1 MSTIPNLKN
10 LKLDLTT
17 IDKVELVLKNLPNL
31 QKLNDK
37 AITPDLF
44 AEEDNESKNLEKK
57 SEREKEDNI
66 TNNNN
71 NIQYNN
77 NNLINNDKIII
88 EKNEFEHNS
97 FEQTENELPDSN
109 IESEIPNYDVS
120 YIII

>member
-1 MSTIPNLKN
+1 MKIWFAEWEKSYHEWESIQGEIQ
-10 LKLDLTT
+10 D
-17 IDKVELVLKNLPNL
+17 IDK
-31 QKLNDK
+31 Q
-37 AITPDLF
+37 LF
-44 AEEDNESKNLEKK
+44 QREEESKNLEKK

-71 NIQYNN
+71 NNIQYNNN